1 MHPERTAPMTPI
13 IKPEAKRL
21 EVAHILRNHIAEY
34 QAQYPLWAEHRKIVF
49 DLLNCRTAYL
59 GGHIDRCSHCG
70 TMRITY
76 HSCRNR
82 HCPTCQH
89 MPRERWLA
97 KRKDEI
103 LDADY
108 FHVVFTLPHELN
120 PVVLNNKK
128 VMLSVLFKAASRTL
142 LAFGKNT
149 LGGKMGFIATLHT
162 WDQKLN
168 AHFHLHCL
176 VAGGAVSADGS
187 QWTPCKGSYLF
198 NERALSL
205 VFRGK
210 FMDYMSKCCQREE
223 LKFAG
228 DQYNKLKAKLYEK
241 PWIIDVRDP
250 VKRPEHVL
258 EYLARYTHRVAI
270 ANSRIRSLKDGMVI
284 FNIKNRKKN
293 RTEQLT
299 ITAVEFIRRFLL
311 HSLPKRFVRIRHYG
325 FLANRNRS
333 ANLAAIRQLMGL
345 SEPSEKPI
353 ASVEAMMQQLTGIDI
368 TVCPCCHKGKMQL
381 FLEIPKGMARPPNPL
396 AFMIA

>member
-1 MHPERTAPMTPI
+1 MAQI
-13 IKPEAKRL
+13 IMPKENRL
-21 EVAHILRNHIAEY
+21 EVADILRKYIGNY
-34 QAQYPLWAEHRKIVF
+34 QNQYPLWPEHRKIVF
-49 DLLNCRTAYL
+49 DLLNCRTANL

-70 TMRITY
+70 MMRITY

-82 HCPTCQH
+82 HCPKCQH
-89 MPRERWLA
+89 MPRERWLE

-103 LDADY
+103 LSTSY

-120 PVVLNNKK
+120 PIILNNKK
-128 VMLSVLFKAASRTL
+128 VMFNILFKAASQTL
-142 LAFGKNT
+142 ISFGENT
-149 LGGKMGFIATLHT
+149 LGGKLGFIATLHT

-176 VAGGAVSADGS
+176 VAGGAISKDGS
-187 QWTPCKGSYLF
+187 CWTPCKGNYLF
-198 NERALSL
+198 NKEALSL

-210 FMDYMSKCCQREE
+210 FMDLMSRACQCEN

-228 DQYNKLKAKLYEK
+228 GEYKKLKTRLYEK
-241 PWIIDVRDP
+241 KWIIDVRDP

-270 ANSRIRSLKDGMVI
+270 ANSRIMALKDGMVT
-284 FNIKNRKKN
+284 FKIKNRKKN
-293 RTEQLT
+293 RTEQIT

-333 ANLAAIRQLMGL
+333 ANLNTIRQLMGL
-345 SEPSEKPI
+345 SDPPEKQI
-353 ASVEAMMQQLTGIDI
+353 ASVEEMMRQLTGVDI
-368 TVCPCCHKGKMQL
+368 TVCPCCRKGRMQL
-381 FLEIPKGMARPPNPL
+381 FFEIPESLARSPNL
-396 AFMIA
+396 FAFEAV